1 MHATTCQQTC
11 PLPPSYHN
19 NYTTLCRLLAL
30 ELPYNQQAVETL
42 LQAGADPNIA
52 DTTHGWSPLHL
63 AVRLKNNTIAKLLIT
78 KGTTCCDKACCK
90 LLLLGAR
97 VTC

>member
-11 PLPPSYHN
+11 PLPPLPQQLH
-19 NYTTLCRLLAL
+19 YTVSALVL

-90 LLLLGAR
+90 LLLLGAL